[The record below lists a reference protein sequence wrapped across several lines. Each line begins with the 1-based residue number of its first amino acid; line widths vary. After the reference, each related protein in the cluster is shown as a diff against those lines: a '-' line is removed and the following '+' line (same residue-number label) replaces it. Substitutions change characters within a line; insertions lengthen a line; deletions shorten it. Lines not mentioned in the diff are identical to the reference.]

1 VNRSLFFPRD
11 LGLGSFSLGTA
22 GRLSVVGA
30 LLDCSDMA
38 ICYSWMLLV
47 LPLLIVSLVLD
58 VFQYRSKDEFVF
70 LKWSPMVKAACI
82 AIVLLWI
89 FIVTAG
95 NFEQPFVYQA
105 F

>member
-1 VNRSLFFPRD
+1 MNRSLFFPRD
-11 LGLGSFSLGTA
+11 LGLGSFRWELPA
-22 GRLSVVGA
+22 AFQLWGA

-38 ICYSWMLLV
+38 IRYSRMLLV